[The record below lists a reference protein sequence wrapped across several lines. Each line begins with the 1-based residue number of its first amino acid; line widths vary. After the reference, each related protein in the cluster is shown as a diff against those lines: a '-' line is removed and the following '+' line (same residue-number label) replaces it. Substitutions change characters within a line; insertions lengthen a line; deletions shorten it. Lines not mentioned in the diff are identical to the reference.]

1 MNIFINGTEFT
12 LTELN
17 AALARITKAAVI
29 IEGTPY
35 NVDDKALLEKVAPK
49 KAHHLTFRWLDDKRP
64 LPHRVTILDRVWQYD
79 KNGTYGRK
87 LDLHEDMMGFL
98 INGTDFKLIS
108 IEPMGRYSPIIIN
121 GSHYDVDKGERL
133 HAIAHSQAEELKIT
147 GVSFEQEITIL
158 DRVWSCKPGSSTYHP
173 KVDIVFPSL
182 PTLPFPHA
190 GQVVSLDG
198 VEVEVCHVT
207 ASGVVFWHNPEDDI
221 YGVIRVEKLR
231 PSLIET
237 MRADL
242 AKGLGPKELIALGW
256 SRKIS

>member
-1 MNIFINGTEFT
+1 MNIF
-12 LTELN
+12 
-17 AALARITKAAVI
+17 
-29 IEGTPY
+29 
-35 NVDDKALLEKVAPK
+35 
-49 KAHHLTFRWLDDKRP
+49 
-64 LPHRVTILDRVWQYD
+64 
-79 KNGTYGRK
+79 
-87 LDLHEDMMGFL
+87 

-108 IEPMGRYSPIIIN
+108 IEPMGLYSPIIVN

-133 HAIAHSQAEELKIT
+133 HAIAHSQAEELEIEFDHT
-147 GVSFEQEITIL
+147 RILPDEITIL
-158 DRVWSCKPGSSTYHP
+158 DRVWSLNFGGTYNR
-173 KVDIVFPSL
+173 KLDIVFPSL

-207 ASGVVFWHNPEDDI
+207 ASGVVFWHNPEDGI

-242 AKGLGPKELIALGW
+242 AKGLAPKELIALGW

>member
-1 MNIFINGTEFT
+1 MRIFINGTEFK
-12 LTELN
+12 LTAREPLT
-17 AALARITKAAVI
+17 ARITKASVI
-29 IEGTPY
+29 LEGTPY

-49 KAHHLTFRWLDDKRP
+49 KAHHLTFRWLDSKRP

-79 KNGTYGRK
+79 ENGTYIRVYPT
-87 LDLHEDMMGFL
+87 MMGFL

-173 KVDIVFPSL
+173 KQE

-190 GQVVSLDG
+190 GQVVNLDG
-198 VEVEVCHVT
+198 VEVEACHVT